1 MNIDKPQIS
10 LKNISKKYGNHK
22 ILENINLDIY
32 EGNFICIFGKS
43 GGGKTTL
50 LNIIGTLE
58 EYDEGEL
65 ICFSEHNP
73 IRNGKE
79 SELLRRYKIAYLFQ
93 NFALVD
99 NMTVQENLNLAVKYS
114 RSTDKK
120 SIIKKALKDMGIE
133 DKLKSKIFELSGGEQ
148 QRVALARNMV
158 KPYEI
163 MLADEPT
170 GSLDSENKKIVI
182 DTLVKLN
189 KLGKTIIVVSQDK
202 EFEKIAH
209 KNFIIEN
216 GKLKQ
221 LEFAVEK
228 NI

>member
-22 ILENINLDIY
+22 VLENINREIY
-32 EGNFICIFGKS
+32 EGDFMCIFGKS

-73 IRNGKE
+73 IRNRKE

-120 SIIKKALKDMGIE
+120 SIIKKALMNMGIE

-189 KLGKTIIVVSQDK
+189 KLGKTISVVSHDK

-209 KNFIIEN
+209 KNYIIEN
-216 GKLKQ
+216 GTLKQ

-228 NI
+228 

>member
-1 MNIDKPQIS
+1 MIEIKNLTKKFNTNGEELLVLDNAEMNINDGDNIIIS
-10 LKNISKKYGNHK
+10 G
-22 ILENINLDIY
+22 EN
-32 EGNFICIFGKS
+32 GA
-43 GGGKTTL
+43 GKTTL

-65 ICFSEHNP
+65 ICFSKHNP
-73 IRNGKE
+73 FRNEKE

-120 SIIKKALKDMGIE
+120 SLIKKALMDMGIE

-170 GSLDSENKKIVI
+170 GSLDGENKKIVI

-189 KLGKTIIVVSQDK
+189 KLGKTIIVVSHDK

-221 LEFAVEK
+221 LEFA
-228 NI
+228 

>member
-32 EGNFICIFGKS
+32 QGDFICIFGKS

-65 ICFSEHNP
+65 ICFSKHNP

-120 SIIKKALKDMGIE
+120 SIIKKALMNMGIE

-163 MLADEPT
+163 MLADETT

-189 KLGKTIIVVSQDK
+189 KLGKTIIVVSHDK

-209 KNFIIEN
+209 KNYIIEN
-216 GKLKQ
+216 GTLKQ
-221 LEFAVEK
+221 INLVGEK
-228 NI
+228 

>member
-22 ILENINLDIY
+22 VLENINLEIY
-32 EGNFICIFGKS
+32 EGDFICIFGKS

-73 IRNGKE
+73 IRNRKE

-120 SIIKKALKDMGIE
+120 SIIKKALMNMGIE

-148 QRVALARNMV
+148 QRVALARNMI

-189 KLGKTIIVVSQDK
+189 KLGKTIIVVSHDK
-202 EFEKIAH
+202 EFEKITH

-228 NI
+228 

>member
-32 EGNFICIFGKS
+32 EGDFICIFGKS

-73 IRNGKE
+73 IRNRKE

-120 SIIKKALKDMGIE
+120 SIIKKALMDMGIE

-189 KLGKTIIVVSQDK
+189 KLGKTIIVVSHDK
-202 EFEKIAH
+202 EFEKITH
-209 KNFIIEN
+209 KNYIIEN
-216 GKLKQ
+216 GTLKQ
-221 LEFAVEK
+221 LRFAVEK
-228 NI
+228 

>member
-32 EGNFICIFGKS
+32 EGDFICIFGKS

-58 EYDEGEL
+58 KYDEGEL

-73 IRNGKE
+73 IRNRKE

-99 NMTVQENLNLAVKYS
+99 NMTVEENLNLAVKYS

-120 SIIKKALKDMGIE
+120 SIIKKALMDMGIE
-133 DKLKSKIFELSGGEQ
+133 DKFKSKIFELSGGEQ

-189 KLGKTIIVVSQDK
+189 KLGKTIIVVSHDK

-228 NI
+228 

>member
-32 EGNFICIFGKS
+32 EGDFICIFGKS

-65 ICFSEHNP
+65 ICFSKHNP
-73 IRNGKE
+73 FRNEKE

-120 SIIKKALKDMGIE
+120 SIIKKALMDMGIE
-133 DKLKSKIFELSGGEQ
+133 DKFKSKIFELSGGEQ

-189 KLGKTIIVVSQDK
+189 KMGKTIIVVSHDK

-221 LEFAVEK
+221 LEFA
-228 NI
+228 